1 MERGEGWKSMD
12 AGFGTRA
19 GRRRRATACSGGGRG
34 ELPEGRWFGCGG
46 GAPLSSPREA
56 TERDEQ
62 SDAFDIN
69 NWFSQCMYRIL
80 IFSHCFMI

>member
-1 MERGEGWKSMD
+1 MERGEGWKSLD
-12 AGFGTRA
+12 AGFGTRG
-19 GRRRRATACSGGGRG
+19 GRRRHETACRGGGRG
-34 ELPEGRWFGCGG
+34 ERPEGRWFGCGG

-69 NWFSQCMYRIL
+69 NWFSQYQIG
-80 IFSHCFMI
+80 S

>member
-1 MERGEGWKSMD
+1 MGVTQLEAQTGKERRKWREERGG
-12 AGFGTRA
+12 RA
-19 GRRRRATACSGGGRG
+19 WMPASAS
-34 ELPEGRWFGCGG
+34 ELAAAVEGRWFGCGG

-69 NWFSQCMYRIL
+69 NWFSQYQIG
-80 IFSHCFMI
+80 S